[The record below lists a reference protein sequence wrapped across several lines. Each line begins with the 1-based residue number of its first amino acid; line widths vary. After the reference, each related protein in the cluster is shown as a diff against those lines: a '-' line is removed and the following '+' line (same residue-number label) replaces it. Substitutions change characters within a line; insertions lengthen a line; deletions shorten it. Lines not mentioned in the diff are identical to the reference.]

1 MQYDSIGLNINSSK
15 RNGINQMSH
24 CHVSNQIANHCNEEE
39 ATCTDCG
46 SQLEEKS
53 NVYGTWF
60 ECTNNDCDYETEQ
73 K

>member
-1 MQYDSIGLNINSSK
+1 
-15 RNGINQMSH
+15 MSH